1 MISKIKPVIVL
12 TVICTLVCALLI
24 VTYNLTYTDTSGV
37 ITEDLYNA
45 CVKLDGEASFALV
58 TDRAAAG
65 LDGGEFENI
74 KKIVKNTDKNT
85 FLFEVV
91 TDGYAAD
98 GIDVVVGMTADGK
111 VSGVAVVALG
121 ETPGLGTKIND
132 DAFLQ
137 KFAGISSEVAISK
150 NPPVNENEIQAVTG
164 STYSSKGLA
173 SAVNYA
179 VAAYAKLNREVQA

>member
-12 TVICTLVCALLI
+12 SIICTLVCALLI
-24 VTYNLTYTDTSGV
+24 VTYNLTYVDTSGV
-37 ITEDLYNA
+37 ITDDLRAA
-45 CVKLDGEASFALV
+45 CEKIDGEAEFVLI

-65 LDGGEFENI
+65 LDGDEFKEI
-74 KKIVKNTDKNT
+74 TKIVKNSDAGT

-98 GIDVVVGMTADGK
+98 GIDCVVGMTADGK
-111 VSGVAVVALG
+111 VKSVQIVALG

-132 DAFLQ
+132 ESFLS
-137 KFAGISSEVAISK
+137 KFSGFDSEIAISK
-150 NPPVNENEIQAVTG
+150 NPPKTDNEIQAVTG

-173 SAVNYA
+173 KAVNTA
-179 VAAYAKLNREVQA
+179 VAAYKSLNKEVQA